1 MLPEG
6 RPHRVLIAGGGITGL
21 AAAYELHARGVPFTL
36 IEASPRLGGIIRTE
50 QVDGFVIEAG
60 PDSVLAQ
67 KPAALDLCAALGL
80 GERLITTRPP
90 RTAYVLRDGR
100 LYPLPSP
107 SVLGIPV
114 TWRGIARY
122 DLLSWPA
129 RLRLACEPLAPRYA
143 GGDEPVAAFF
153 RRRFGA
159 ATVDLVAQ
167 PLLGGIHAGDVERL
181 SMPSLFPR
189 FAEAE
194 ARHGSVLRA
203 FRHQRAHPDGLF
215 RSLAGGMEEL
225 VRTLV
230 AHLPADA
237 IRTGAAV
244 SRVERTREG
253 WSVTAGAARLQGRA
267 LILTVPAPAAG
278 ALLDPIDAAAAA
290 LCREVPY
297 VSTASVALAWPREAI
312 RHPLAGSGFVVARRA
327 GAPRITA
334 CTWVSSKWAGR
345 APDGHVLLRAFIGG
359 AHDPDAVWLDDG
371 ALIEVACRDAGAVLG
386 IEVPPRLA
394 RVHRWI
400 AAGAQHHVGQAARVG
415 ALEAR
420 LVRQPGLLTAGSG
433 FRSVGIPD
441 CIADGRAAGAAAAAF
456 VTMAS
461 I

>member
-1 MLPEG
+1 MLPAG
-6 RPHRVLIAGGGITGL
+6 TPPRVLIAGGGITGL
-21 AAAYELHARGVPFTL
+21 AAAFELHARGIPFTL

-50 QVDGFVIEAG
+50 HVDGFVIEAG
-60 PDSVLAQ
+60 PDAVLAQ
-67 KPAALDLCAALGL
+67 KPAALDLCASLGL
-80 GERLITTRPP
+80 GGRLITTRPP
-90 RTAYVLRDGR
+90 RTAFVLRDGR
-100 LYPLPSP
+100 LYPLPAR

-114 TWRGIARY
+114 TWRGLAGY

-129 RLRLACEPLAPRYA
+129 RLRLACEPLIPRHA

-167 PLLGGIHAGDVERL
+167 PLLGGIHAGDVEQL

-194 ARHGSVLRA
+194 ARRGSVLRA
-203 FRHQRAHPDGLF
+203 FRHQRPHPDGLF
-215 RSLAGGMEEL
+215 RSLAGGMEDL
-225 VRTLV
+225 VRALV
-230 AHLPADA
+230 ARLPPDA

-244 SRVERTREG
+244 SRIEPTAEG
-253 WSVTAGAARLQGRA
+253 WCVTAGAQRVEGRA
-267 LILTVPAPAAG
+267 LVLTVPASAAG
-278 ALLDPIDAAAAA
+278 ALLDPIDAEAAA

-297 VSTASVALAWPREAI
+297 VSTASVALAWRRADV
-312 RHPLAGSGFVVARRA
+312 RHPLAGSGFVVARRP

-359 AHDPDAVWLDDG
+359 AHDPEAVLLDDD
-371 ALIEVACRDAGAVLG
+371 ALIGVTSREVGAVLG
-386 IEVPPRLA
+386 IDVPPRLA

-400 AAGAQHHVGQAARVG
+400 AAGAQHHVGQAARIA

-420 LVRQPGLLTAGSG
+420 LVRQPGLLAAGSG

-441 CIADGRAAGAAAAAF
+441 CVADGRAAGAAAAAF
-456 VTMAS
+456 VTMPS